1 MKKIN
6 FILILT
12 LFTFSLMAQG
22 TIRGTLFDKETGE
35 PIIYGNVYLENTTIG
50 TNTDI
55 DGIFTLPKVDA
66 GEYILSATYLGYD
79 TISVNISL
87 KDGQVL
93 NKQLYISE
101 GGLNLDVVNITAEK
115 DIARNE
121 VKVSK
126 LTVSPQQ
133 IAYMPAAAGE
143 PDIAQYL
150 QVIPGIIST
159 GDSGGQI
166 FIRGGSPVQNKIM
179 LDGLTIINPFHSIG
193 FFSTFET
200 DAIRNVDV
208 LTGAYNA
215 EYSGRISAIVNINT
229 KEGNKKRMA
238 GSISASPFL
247 AKAFIEGPII
257 KFNEKRGSSTSFM
270 FSQKYSYIDRTGRSI
285 YPYVA
290 KDSKNPFP
298 YKINDTYGKLSMVA
312 KNGTKVNL
320 FGFNY
325 VDQFNN
331 EEVANISWNN
341 YGGGANFNLILE
353 NSNTAVS
360 GLIGYTNY
368 KIGFNEVDALP
379 RESALSNFVGRVDF
393 DNYLKN
399 SLLKVGFQVNANSTD
414 FTFWNPFKVLLE
426 ARQNTINGSGYVK
439 YRHKFFDRLIIEPG
453 VRAIYYNA
461 LKTSSIEPR
470 IGLKFNV
477 NDNIRIKAA
486 AGLYSQDL
494 ISTSNERDVVNLF
507 TGFLTAPEERVFQ
520 LNTRVRSKDN
530 LQKSTQSVI
539 GVEFDVLKN
548 LTFNVEGYYKLFNQ
562 LIVVNRTKLEATD
575 ANYVTEE
582 GEAYGFDVS
591 AKYQTSKIYLWATY
605 SNSYVNR
612 NDGDQVYPTLF
623 DRRHNVNVV
632 ANYKFGERNSWNVG
646 LRWNY
651 GSGFP
656 FTQTQAFYT
665 YFPFENGA
673 STDVV
678 SENPKDVGILYS
690 EKRNGGRLPSYHRL
704 DLSIA
709 KKIIFDDYRNLE
721 ITASVTN
728 AYNRANIFFFDRVTY
743 NRVDQL
749 PILPS
754 VNVKFNF

>member
-6 FILILT
+6 IIFFFILTSHYLI
-12 LFTFSLMAQG
+12 AQG

-50 TNTDI
+50 TNTNI

-66 GEYILSATYLGYD
+66 GSYTLSATYLGYD
-79 TISVNISL
+79 TISVNINL
-87 KDGQVL
+87 QDGQVL
-93 NKQLYISE
+93 NEQLYISE
-101 GGLNLDVVNITAEK
+101 SGLSIDVVNITAEK

-126 LTVSPQQ
+126 LTISPQQ
-133 IAYMPAAAGE
+133 ISYMPAAAGE

-229 KEGNKKRMA
+229 KEGNKKRIA
-238 GSISASPFL
+238 GSLSASPFL
-247 AKAFIEGPII
+247 SKAFIEGPII
-257 KFNEKRGSSTSFM
+257 KFSEKSGNSTSFM
-270 FSQKYSYIDRTGRSI
+270 FSQKYSYIDRTGPSI
-285 YPYVA
+285 YPYVSPN
-290 KDSKNPFP
+290 SKNPFP
-298 YKINDTYGKLSMVA
+298 YKINDTYGKLSVVA

-325 VDQFNN
+325 IDQFNK
-331 EEVANISWNN
+331 EKVANISWRN

-360 GLIGYTNY
+360 GLVGYTNY
-368 KIGFNEVDALP
+368 KIAFNQVEELP
-379 RESALSNFVGRVDF
+379 RESALSNFVGRLDF
-393 DNYLKN
+393 DNYFKN
-399 SLLKVGFQVNANSTD
+399 SLLKVGFEVNANSTD

-426 ARQNTINGSGYVK
+426 ARQNTIKGSGYVK
-439 YRHKFFDRLIIEPG
+439 YRHKFFDKLIIEPG
-453 VRAIYYNA
+453 IRAIYYSA
-461 LKTSSIEPR
+461 LKSASFEPR
-470 IGLKFNV
+470 IGLKYNV
-477 NDNIRIKAA
+477 SDNIRIKAA

-507 TGFLTAPEERVFQ
+507 TGFLTAPEERVFK
-520 LNTRVRSKDN
+520 LNTDVRVKDN
-530 LQKSTQSVI
+530 LQKSTQSVL
-539 GVEFDVLKN
+539 GVEFDLFTNVALN
-548 LTFNVEGYYKLFNQ
+548 LEGYYKLFNQ
-562 LIVVNRTKLEATD
+562 LIVVNRTKLESTD

-591 AKYQTSKIYLWATY
+591 VKYQTPNIYFWVTY

-612 NDGDQVYPTLF
+612 NDGEQIYPTLF
-623 DRRHNVNVV
+623 DRRHNVNLVG
-632 ANYKFGERNSWNVG
+632 NYKFGNRNSWNVG
-646 LRWNY
+646 LRWNF

-665 YFPFENGA
+665 YYPFENGA

-678 SENPKDVGILYS
+678 SENPKGVGILYS
-690 EKRNGGRLPSYHRL
+690 DKRNGGRLPSYHRL

-728 AYNRANIFFFDRVTY
+728 AYNRHNIFFFDRVTY

-754 VNVKFNF
+754 VSLKFNF